1 MSFRKVLLLSVL
13 MMCFV
18 GFAGS
23 REAPARDVSDQC
35 KADIRA
41 LFERC
46 ATECG
51 RDFRC
56 FLRCVVTN
64 FPASCSL

>member
-1 MSFRKVLLLSVL
+1 MLGTLFLFLA
-13 MMCFV
+13 
-18 GFAGS
+18 GFAGT
-23 REAPARDVSDQC
+23 ENATARDISDEC

-46 ATECG
+46 ASECG

-64 FPASCSL
+64 FPDSCY